1 MGKHSDDC
9 WPACCGGQRQTG
21 REVGIHGHRWNTSGR
36 DRQTQHQETH
46 EGRKGICNDRRVGNQ
61 KKKKTG
67 NRTEKTKEN
76 KNMTSVQMR
85 HDTTTLRTHHLAG
98 IYFNCSSKKLPT
110 FLENLQRKKWVN
122 GHCATLKQILG
133 YERIEINS
141 WWHKFSQKWCH
152 SKSASQTVEN

>member
-1 MGKHSDDC
+1 MDTGEAHQGGTDKHNIRKHTR
-9 WPACCGGQRQTG
+9 AG
-21 REVGIHGHRWNTSGR
+21 RGSVMRGELDTKR
-36 DRQTQHQETH
+36 
-46 EGRKGICNDRRVGNQ
+46 
-61 KKKKTG
+61 KKTG

-152 SKSASQTVEN
+152 SKSASQTVENQIENTKEIWHLCQYVRG